1 VANYYLFNN
10 TCHTSC
16 PLGYY
21 ILNYTCLSSCPIGSY
36 ILNITCVSSCPIGN
50 YIINIT
56 CVSSCPIGYYI
67 FNQTCVSS
75 CPLGYYLFNN
85 TCLSSCPL
93 GYYAPL
99 GYLCCRNECR
109 TCSNADNCT
118 ACKTGFTVEG
128 KCFTIKGC
136 NNEAYNNLTFR
147 YECLNCSADLHF

>member
-1 VANYYLFNN
+1 MNIHDFLIARFCTHLCLANYYFFN
-10 TCHTSC
+10 S
-16 PLGYY
+16 
-21 ILNYTCLSSCPIGSY
+21 TCL
-36 ILNITCVSSCPIGN
+36 
-50 YIINIT
+50 
-56 CVSSCPIGYYI
+56 SSCPIGYYI

-85 TCLSSCPL
+85 TCLSSCPI

-118 ACKTGFTVEG
+118 ACKMGFLVEG

-136 NNEAYNNLTFR
+136 TNETYNTVAGR
-147 YECLNCSADLHF
+147 YECLNCSADMHF